1 MDNHTIAEQ
10 LNEYARVLEA
20 EGATMFRV
28 RAYRRAAEVVRGLER
43 PLKDLVAEQ
52 GRAGLEAIPGIGKSL
67 SYTIEGLVR
76 DGELRTVRPADG
88 QLEPQRLLTSLPG
101 VGPRTAAVLHDRLG
115 IATLE
120 ELEQAAEE
128 GRLGEAGIGPKR
140 LRGLRDVLAGRLQRS
155 IHPEPVQ
162 GEPDVDDLLAV
173 EAEYREQAEQHGLP
187 TLAPRR
193 FNPTGERWLPI
204 WRTERG
210 GWRYRMLFSN
220 TALAHRLGKTR
231 DWVVVYFEND
241 FHSGQRTVVT
251 ETRGDLAGR
260 RVVRGRERECRAH
273 YGRAE
278 PAA

>member
-20 EGATMFRV
+20 EGGSVFRV
-28 RAYRRAAEVVRGLER
+28 RAYRRAAEVIRDLGR
-43 PLKDLVAEQ
+43 PLQELVAEQ
-52 GRAGLEAIPGIGKSL
+52 GRAGLEAIPGIGNSL

-76 DGELRTVRPADG
+76 DGEFRTARPADG
-88 QLEPQRLLTSLPG
+88 ELEPLRLLTSLPG
-101 VGPRTAAVLHDRLG
+101 VGPRTAEVLHDRLG

-120 ELEQAAEE
+120 ELERAAEE
-128 GRLGEAGIGPKR
+128 GRLAEAGIGPKR
-140 LRGLRDVLAGRLQRS
+140 ARGLRDVLAGRLQRS
-155 IHPEPVQ
+155 AAPEPVK
-162 GEPDVDDLLAV
+162 GEPDLEDLLAV
-173 EAEYREQAEQHGLP
+173 EAAYREQAEQHRLP

-193 FNPTGERWLPI
+193 FNPEGERWLPI

-210 GWRYRMLFSN
+210 GWRYRVLFSN
-220 TALAHRLGKTR
+220 TALAHRLGRTR
-231 DWVVVYFEND
+231 DWVVLYFEND

-273 YGRAE
+273 YQGAE